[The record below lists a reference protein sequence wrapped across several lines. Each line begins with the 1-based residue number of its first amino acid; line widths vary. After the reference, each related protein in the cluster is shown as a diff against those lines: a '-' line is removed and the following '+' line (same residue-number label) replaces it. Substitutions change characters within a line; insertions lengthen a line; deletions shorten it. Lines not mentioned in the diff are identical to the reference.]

1 MWFSSHWT
9 EQNQE
14 KILQALPRNTTR
26 YLTIVVFKRGHLNLC
41 DASIFTVEHD
51 ELDDRESMLVYLWT
65 LISHRA
71 IVCTPSKENW
81 THVKICHLE
90 TFRGINLIYTKLY
103 DLQEHGNILCQ
114 TYIDWGCLSLPFVL
128 WSVFTCMPVSFKH
141 SLIIISRE
149 GLISTLWA
157 LIFLQGRIVDSNNST
172 KTCQTLGSQ
181 DFPRPSRKPPFV
193 MPLPELRI
201 FTKTNDSR
209 PQSHQHHQTTRAM
222 SMLWFFRSARTS

>member
-90 TFRGINLIYTKLY
+90 TFRGIYLINTKLY
-103 DLQEHGNILCQ
+103 
-114 TYIDWGCLSLPFVL
+114 LSLPFVL
-128 WSVFTCMPVSFKH
+128 WSVFTCIPVVKSDRLNILSSSSAGKDWFQHCEHSF
-141 SLIIISRE
+141 SYRE
-149 GLISTLWA
+149 GSSTQ
-157 LIFLQGRIVDSNNST
+157 IT
-172 KTCQTLGSQ
+172 
-181 DFPRPSRKPPFV
+181 PPKLV
-193 MPLPELRI
+193 R
-201 FTKTNDSR
+201 
-209 PQSHQHHQTTRAM
+209 H
-222 SMLWFFRSARTS
+222 